1 MKILYF
7 ELLKLRKKSRGWVGP
22 ILVFVLIMT
31 AFPLTVEFLNKDL
44 DQAFFSVLWIAVM
57 LVMMLATEDIFLEDY
72 NDGTLEQLAI
82 NEETLSFVI
91 SLKIFIYWI
100 LIGVPVS
107 LIGSFYGF
115 GITGSLDLALY
126 VLPVLMIT
134 SYIFL
139 NVFSFGN
146 ALSLTKGSVL
156 GTLITMPL
164 VLPLLVVLGK
174 VVIAINLGLNYF
186 GFLGLLLGI
195 LSLII
200 FIIPLR
206 IFIGHSKNII
216 IYTWIFVH

>member
-7 ELLKLRKKSRGWVGP
+7 ELLKLRKKSRGWIGP

-82 NEETLSFVI
+82 NDESLSFVI

-200 FIIPLR
+200 FIIPL
-206 IFIGHSKNII
+206 IISFIIRAHLE
-216 IYTWIFVH
+216 

>member
-174 VVIAINLGLNYF
+174 VVMAINLGLNYF

-200 FIIPLR
+200 FIIPL
-206 IFIGHSKNII
+206 IISFIIRAHLE
-216 IYTWIFVH
+216 

>member
-1 MKILYF
+1 MKRVYF

-82 NEETLSFVI
+82 NDETLSFVI

-200 FIIPLR
+200 FIIPL
-206 IFIGHSKNII
+206 IISFIIRAHLE
-216 IYTWIFVH
+216 

>member
-44 DQAFFSVLWIAVM
+44 DQAFFSLLWIAVM

-82 NEETLSFVI
+82 NDESLSFVI

-200 FIIPLR
+200 FIIPL
-206 IFIGHSKNII
+206 IISFIIRAHLE
-216 IYTWIFVH
+216 

>member
-1 MKILYF
+1 MKIFYF
-7 ELLKLRKKSRGWVGP
+7 ELLKLRKKSRGWIGP

-31 AFPLTVEFLNKDL
+31 AFPLTVEFLNNEL
-44 DQAFFSVLWIAVM
+44 NQAFFSVLWIAVL

-82 NEETLSFVI
+82 NDESLSFVI

-174 VVIAINLGLNYF
+174 VVMAINLGLNYF

-200 FIIPLR
+200 FIIPL
-206 IFIGHSKNII
+206 IISFIIRAHLE
-216 IYTWIFVH
+216 